1 MTIAAEKIPS
11 FADAE
16 AEFERAWEDPKN
28 TPFEMPGVDVN
39 KVLAQRYTMNPSR
52 ALTRS
57 MVWDMELKKAW
68 DPKTYIPYV
77 VSSGRSWGRHEL
89 PGNYEHFFR
98 ASVQIGWVTHER
110 GNVNEEVFVDRDR
123 RRILFM
129 GRQEMTTDTGETSI
143 ASDHQ
148 PLFHVEHAAG
158 GSEESPLN
166 VWRIVL
172 LTEKRELRFTEPF
185 KAMVEAG
192 LLPGFLEIYIERDL
206 GIALARR

>member
-1 MTIAAEKIPS
+1 MTTAAEKIPT

-16 AEFERAWEDPKN
+16 AEFERAWADPRN
-28 TPFEMPGVDVN
+28 TPFGMPGVDVN
-39 KVLAQRYTMNPSR
+39 KVLAQRYTMNPPR
-52 ALTRS
+52 PLTRS

-77 VSSGRSWGRHEL
+77 VSSGRSWGRHEIS
-89 PGNYEHFFR
+89 GNCEHFFR
-98 ASVQIGWVTHER
+98 TSAQIGWITEER
-110 GNVNEEVFVDRDR
+110 GDVLEEVFVDRDS

-129 GRQEMTTDTGETSI
+129 GRRELTADAGETLI

-148 PLFHVEHAAG
+148 PLFHVEHSAG

-166 VWRIVL
+166 LWRIVI
-172 LTEKRELRFTEPF
+172 LTEEREPRFTEPF

>member
-1 MTIAAEKIPS
+1 MTVAADKIPT

-16 AEFERAWEDPKN
+16 AEFEQAWANPKN
-28 TPFEMPGVDVN
+28 TTFEIPGVDVN
-39 KVLAQRYTMNPSR
+39 RVLAERYTMEPSR
-52 ALTRS
+52 PLTRS

-77 VSSGRSWGRHEL
+77 VSSGRSWGRHEV
-89 PGNYEHFFR
+89 PANGERFFR
-98 ASVQIGWVTHER
+98 TSVQIGWITER
-110 GNVNEEVFVDRDR
+110 RGDVNEEVFIDRDR

-129 GRQEMTTDTGETSI
+129 GRQEMTTDTGETVI

-158 GSEESPLN
+158 GSEETPLN
-166 VWRIVL
+166 VWRIVI
-172 LTEKRELRFTEPF
+172 LTDKRDPRFTEPF
-185 KAMVEAG
+185 KAMVKAG